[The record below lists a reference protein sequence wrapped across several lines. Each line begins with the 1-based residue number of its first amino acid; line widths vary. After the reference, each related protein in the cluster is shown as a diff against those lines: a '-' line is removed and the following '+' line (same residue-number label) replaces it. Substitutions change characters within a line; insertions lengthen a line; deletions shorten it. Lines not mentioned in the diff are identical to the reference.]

1 MKHFKLYLALAALI
15 LTMGTAAAFGEEAGG
30 GQEPNIGWTY
40 DEASEVMTIHG
51 TLTDGTAIYDDVAVA
66 LIREGRTLA
75 DLTDFTQEKI
85 MDVFVDYQQ
94 DYVKADG
101 TFTVCINMHGCEA
114 GDYEIRVATPY
125 TQQTPYVK
133 EIYYATKQ
141 NKVAFV
147 TELIALYDETQ
158 DTKVQVQKL
167 QEKLELNKEDGYVE
181 KMFNLSEQLIFQ
193 VDDYQLA
200 NILYSMLKTLDAQ
213 EPVNFVNAVNLA
225 ALLQGLNEGKISD
238 IAPYQELFALDTRVV
253 KTYQDMVAKE
263 QKESFAK
270 EFMGKGFTVPAD
282 VQTAYTEYVLLTVL
296 NYFQNTSQ
304 ITYIIE
310 NYSNEIG
317 LNLTAYNQLSTT
329 KKTEVAVEL
338 GKKGNFADYLS
349 FKKAFDDEVGKQQ
362 GNSSTGSRPAGGGDN
377 NGSSGY
383 PVPPVTIDNNIEKR
397 EPQNPVTSETK
408 FDDLSGVPWAAESIE
423 KLARMG
429 VLSGT
434 GDRTFTPGRSITRE
448 EFAVMIARACGLDA
462 QSGSNG
468 FRDAQSDAWYYDM
481 LTAAKNAGLIL
492 GKDDGTFGI
501 GSEIT
506 RQEMCAIAYRAGTM
520 MEIDFGGEQNIDF
533 ADQEKIS
540 EYARPA
546 VMALKNK
553 QIVSGMGDNQFQP
566 DGICTRAQAAK
577 IICGLLE
584 LKGDV
589 Q

>member
-15 LTMGTAAAFGEEAGG
+15 LTMETAAAFGEEAGG

-167 QEKLELNKEDGYVE
+167 QEKLELNKEDGYAE

-270 EFMGKGFTVPAD
+270 ELWAK
-282 VQTAYTEYVLLTVL
+282 
-296 NYFQNTSQ
+296 
-304 ITYIIE
+304 
-310 NYSNEIG
+310 
-317 LNLTAYNQLSTT
+317 
-329 KKTEVAVEL
+329 
-338 GKKGNFADYLS
+338 
-349 FKKAFDDEVGKQQ
+349 
-362 GNSSTGSRPAGGGDN
+362 GSRF
-377 NGSSGY
+377 
-383 PVPPVTIDNNIEKR
+383 R
-397 EPQNPVTSETK
+397 
-408 FDDLSGVPWAAESIE
+408 
-423 KLARMG
+423 
-429 VLSGT
+429 
-434 GDRTFTPGRSITRE
+434 RTFRQPIRS
-448 EFAVMIARACGLDA
+448 
-462 QSGSNG
+462 
-468 FRDAQSDAWYYDM
+468 
-481 LTAAKNAGLIL
+481 
-492 GKDDGTFGI
+492 
-501 GSEIT
+501 
-506 RQEMCAIAYRAGTM
+506 MC
-520 MEIDFGGEQNIDF
+520 F
-533 ADQEKIS
+533 
-540 EYARPA
+540 
-546 VMALKNK
+546 
-553 QIVSGMGDNQFQP
+553 
-566 DGICTRAQAAK
+566 
-577 IICGLLE
+577 
-584 LKGDV
+584 
-589 Q
+589 